1 MSLISLIHPSRGR
14 AQKSYD
20 NTYDWVSNANCD
32 VELIVSLDADD
43 DHEKYIRTYSSNW
56 FLDPHGP
63 QRKEI
68 IINNN
73 KSLVEATNHAAK
85 ASKGDILVYLSDDF
99 KCFPN
104 WGQTLINEFA
114 KYPGPTLLKV
124 EDCLQKFDVPVLTIP
139 IMNRACYETL
149 GYFFHPDFKSMHC
162 DEQLYWRTKKL
173 GFLKLAPH
181 IKFEHC
187 HVSVG
192 KAQDDETYRRS
203 AANWNH
209 GVMTLRKHKSEGFIR

>member
-1 MSLISLIHPSRGR
+1 MISLIHPSRSR
-14 AQKSYD
+14 PIKSFD
-20 NTYDWVSNANCD
+20 NSFDWTNELHGID
-32 VELIVSLDADD
+32 YELIVSIDSDD
-43 DHEKYIRTYSSNW
+43 KNKEMYE
-56 FLDPHGP
+56 FLYGDLLNTTLL
-63 QRKEI
+63 
-68 IINNN
+68 INEN
-73 KSLVEATNHAAK
+73 KSLVEATNIAAK
-85 ASKGDILVYLSDDF
+85 HSQGDILVYLSDDF

-124 EDCLQKFDVPVLTIP
+124 DDCLQKFDVPVLTIP
-139 IMNRACYETL
+139 IMSRSCYETL

-209 GVMTLRKHKSEGFIR
+209 GVMTLRKHKAEGFVR